1 MPTYEYECKN
11 CEKVFDIFQ
20 KITDKPIEKCP
31 KCHKKITRLIGGG
44 SGIIFK
50 GPGFYATD
58 YRKSPT
64 GSTPAKKKSG
74 ACSAKTRNAA
84 VVRMP
89 INRQ

>member
-74 ACSAKTRNAA
+74 ACSAKNSECSSCPHAH
-84 VVRMP
+84 
-89 INRQ
+89 